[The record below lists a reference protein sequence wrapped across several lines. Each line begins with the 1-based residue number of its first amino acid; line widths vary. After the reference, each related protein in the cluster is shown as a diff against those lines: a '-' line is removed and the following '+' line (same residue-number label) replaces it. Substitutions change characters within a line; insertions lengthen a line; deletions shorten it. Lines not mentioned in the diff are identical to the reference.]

1 MRQKEANLL
10 DFRPAMTVEKSE
22 KNPFAKFLTHFRKGH
37 VLFHEGDD
45 GEDMFIIQSG
55 RVAIKKKVKDG
66 DTTLAV
72 LEKGDFFGEMSILE
86 RLPRAATAEMV
97 DEGDLIVISGET
109 FGDMIKANPE
119 IAVRMLRKQSIRLRE
134 TNRQLE
140 QVLAVGGG
148 PMPEPAH
155 EVQPASAAATAGT
168 LQTDALAY
176 FISVATGNV
185 FPVFKDESLIGRFDS
200 VTGMKPEVDLSG
212 EDQSRNISRR
222 HARLVI
228 KDRKYFVA
236 EEIGTMNGTFL
247 NGKKLLNGVL
257 TPIKDGDEL
266 TLCRLVLNFKL
277 PGSLPAR

>member
-1 MRQKEANLL
+1 
-10 DFRPAMTVEKSE
+10 MTAEKAE

-37 VLFHEGDD
+37 VLFREGDD

-66 DTTLAV
+66 DATLAV

-86 RLPRAATAEMV
+86 RLPRAATAEIV
-97 DEGDLIVISGET
+97 EDGDLIVISGET

-140 QVLAVGGG
+140 HVLATGGG
-148 PMPEPAH
+148 VMPEPPR
-155 EVQPASAAATAGT
+155 EVEPPAGT
-168 LQTDALAY
+168 ASTLKTDALAY
-176 FISVATGNV
+176 FISTATGNV
-185 FPVFKDESLIGRFDS
+185 FPVFKEEALIGRFDS
-200 VTGMKPEVDLSG
+200 VTGMKPEVDLTG

-228 KDRKYFVA
+228 KDKKYFVA

-257 TPIKDGDEL
+257 TPIRDGDEL
-266 TLCRLVLNFKL
+266 VLCRLTLNFKT
-277 PGSLPAR
+277 PAK